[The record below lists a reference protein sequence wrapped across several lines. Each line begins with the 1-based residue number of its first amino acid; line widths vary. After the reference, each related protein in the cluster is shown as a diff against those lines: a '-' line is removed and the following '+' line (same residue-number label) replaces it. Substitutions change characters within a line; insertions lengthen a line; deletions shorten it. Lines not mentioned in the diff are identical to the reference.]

1 MKLVTF
7 QSLDAV
13 KDLFEKGYLECN
25 RSKID
30 IKKAG
35 PTYNWVIEKM
45 NKLVKIAISMI
56 FIGYLLVGLLGAR
69 QSVTVFTL
77 VLAGGFGYMIKIIY
91 KLMNHRPEEMQHQF
105 IIKGGRK
112 EKGGDTV
119 EAKN

>member
-45 NKLVKIAISMI
+45 NKLE
-56 FIGYLLVGLLGAR
+56 L
-69 QSVTVFTL
+69 Q
-77 VLAGGFGYMIKIIY
+77 
-91 KLMNHRPEEMQHQF
+91 
-105 IIKGGRK
+105 RK
-112 EKGGDTV
+112 KEQICL
-119 EAKN
+119 NN

>member
-35 PTYNWVIEKM
+35 VLTS
-45 NKLVKIAISMI
+45 ISQ
-56 FIGYLLVGLLGAR
+56 LSHCTNV
-69 QSVTVFTL
+69 
-77 VLAGGFGYMIKIIY
+77 
-91 KLMNHRPEEMQHQF
+91 
-105 IIKGGRK
+105 
-112 EKGGDTV
+112 
-119 EAKN
+119 